1 MNNLSITLSI
11 ISAIFLSACAKHDHV
26 ADHSETRITIRK
38 PASEQVFSETD
49 TIWPEVLFQ
58 NEDELHEYRI
68 VVKNTTE
75 NKDVF
80 VYNGHSHEQ
89 VALFSGASFLAD
101 VQQDSRLTLT
111 AEAMDH
117 NGTATSK
124 SVSFT
129 VKNTLAIR
137 QPQVEITSPVSGM
150 YNNKT
155 TIALKG
161 KVEHTTPL
169 KQVLIVLQQ
178 DGTSIIVSK
187 PSLPANTSS
196 FVYDSTFAIDVATHA
211 DFSFMITATDV
222 NDVSQSKTVSFHVHP

>member
-1 MNNLSITLSI
+1 MNNLTVTLSI
-11 ISAIFLSACAKHDHV
+11 FSLVLLSACAKHDHV
-26 ADHSETRITIRK
+26 SDHSETSINIRK

-80 VYNGHSHEQ
+80 VYNGHSHDKE
-89 VALFSGASFLAD
+89 ALFSGTSFLAD

-124 SVSFT
+124 SVTFT
-129 VKNTLAIR
+129 VKNTLALR

-161 KVEHTTPL
+161 KVEHTAAL

-178 DGTSIIVSK
+178 DGSPILVSR
-187 PSLPANTSS
+187 PVLPANTSS
-196 FVYDSTFAIDVATHA
+196 FAYDSTFAIDVATHA
-211 DFSFMITATDV
+211 DFSWMITATDV